1 MIGPG
6 GITSFF
12 TSTPCYIIIVN
23 NAQLGGIS
31 LIRRILIT
39 GYKPHELGIFNDKHP
54 SIPIIKKALEDRL
67 RLLIDEELEWIII
80 SGQQGVETWSA
91 EVVLTLKKEFPE
103 LKLAV
108 ITPFLEQ
115 EKNWQDIKKEKYLS
129 IVNQADFVTSVTK
142 KPYEAP
148 WQFIEKDKFI
158 IQNTDGLLLVYDEE
172 NEGSPKYMKRL
183 AEKYMETNDYTI
195 LMITAYDLQVIAEEI
210 QQQDW

>member
-1 MIGPG
+1 MI
-6 GITSFF
+6 
-12 TSTPCYIIIVN
+12 
-23 NAQLGGIS
+23 Q
-31 LIRRILIT
+31 RILIT

-54 SIPIIKKALEDRL
+54 GIPIIKKALENRL
-67 RLLIDEELEWIII
+67 RLLIDGGLEWIII

-129 IVNQADFVTSVTK
+129 IVSQADFVTSVTK

-183 AEKYMETNDYTI
+183 AEKYMKTNEYTL
-195 LMITAYDLQVIAEEI
+195 LMINAYDLQVIAEEI